1 MTKPSDWCQNWSA
14 GHCPERVEGA
24 VEGGG
29 ILRVLGLDVGARR
42 IGMALSDPEGI
53 LASPAGFLDRTTEEE
68 DLRRV
73 LEAASQHGV
82 GRIVVGIPV
91 SLSGRRGP
99 QARAVDRFRR
109 SLAGAFD
116 LPVVSWDERLS
127 TQHAE
132 RRLKEAG
139 VEPSLERGRTD
150 AAAAAIILQGYL
162 DSLRNRP

>member
-1 MTKPSDWCQNWSA
+1 
-14 GHCPERVEGA
+14 
-24 VEGGG
+24 
-29 ILRVLGLDVGARR
+29 
-42 IGMALSDPEGI
+42 MALSDPEGI

-73 LEAASQHGV
+73 LEVVSQHRV

-99 QARAVDRFRR
+99 QARAIDRFRR
-109 SLAGAFD
+109 SLARASD

-127 TQHAE
+127 TTQAE

-139 VEPSLERGRTD
+139 VKSSLERGRTD
-150 AAAAAIILQGYL
+150 AAAAAVILQGYL